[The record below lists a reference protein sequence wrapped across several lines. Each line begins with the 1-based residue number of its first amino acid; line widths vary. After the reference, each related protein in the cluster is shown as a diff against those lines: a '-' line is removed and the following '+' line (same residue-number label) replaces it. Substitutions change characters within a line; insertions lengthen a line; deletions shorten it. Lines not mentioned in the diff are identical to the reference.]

1 MKVLEWSWRYRRAT
15 QPRPRYL
22 QEIHVTGPAR
32 FDATLQMAGE
42 MMRARQT
49 TGGPVLNGGLRS
61 TSLTVVSAT
70 APTGGRQQ
78 AA

>member
-1 MKVLEWSWRYRRAT
+1 
-15 QPRPRYL
+15 
-22 QEIHVTGPAR
+22 
-32 FDATLQMAGE
+32 MAGE